1 MSTTSQTASQTSPS
15 THPQSGG
22 TRAPEPDLWV
32 SREAE
37 SRRQQRAAWA
47 AEVLPAL
54 LEAPESRRRQPVAW
68 AVEVLPALAM
78 MEAPQSRRQQP
89 VAWAVEV
96 LPALLVVEA
105 ESEVVDR
112 APQASRYSDSLFR
125 QPLLF
130 SFLS

>member
-15 THPQSGG
+15 THPQPGE
-22 TRAPEPDLWV
+22 TRAPKPDLSV
-32 SREAE
+32 SQEAE

-47 AEVLPAL
+47 VEVLPAL
-54 LEAPESRRRQPVAW
+54 LVAPESLPQQQAAW
-68 AVEVLPALAM
+68 AVEVLPALA
-78 MEAPQSRRQQP
+78 
-89 VAWAVEV
+89 
-96 LPALLVVEA
+96 VVEA

>member
-15 THPQSGG
+15 THPQPGG
-22 TRAPEPDLWV
+22 TKAPEPDLWV
-32 SREAE
+32 SQEAE
-37 SRRQQRAAWA
+37 SRRQQRAAWV
-47 AEVLPAL
+47 AEALQALVVETPKSLPQQQVAL
-54 LEAPESRRRQPVAW
+54 K
-68 AVEVLPALAM
+68 VEVLPA
-78 MEAPQSRRQQP
+78 
-89 VAWAVEV
+89 
-96 LPALLVVEA
+96 LVVEA

>member
-1 MSTTSQTASQTSPS
+1 M
-15 THPQSGG
+15 
-22 TRAPEPDLWV
+22 APEPDLWV
-32 SREAE
+32 SQEAE

-47 AEVLPAL
+47 AEALPAL
-54 LEAPESRRRQPVAW
+54 LVETPESLLPQQQVAW
-68 AVEVLPALAM
+68 EVEVLPAL
-78 MEAPQSRRQQP
+78 
-89 VAWAVEV
+89 VV
-96 LPALLVVEA
+96 LEEA

>member
-1 MSTTSQTASQTSPS
+1 M
-15 THPQSGG
+15 
-22 TRAPEPDLWV
+22 APEPDLSV
-32 SREAE
+32 SQEAE

-54 LEAPESRRRQPVAW
+54 LVSTPESPPQQQVAW
-68 AVEVLPALAM
+68 EVEVLPALA
-78 MEAPQSRRQQP
+78 
-89 VAWAVEV
+89 
-96 LPALLVVEA
+96 VVEA

>member
-1 MSTTSQTASQTSPS
+1 M
-15 THPQSGG
+15 
-22 TRAPEPDLWV
+22 APEPDLSV
-32 SREAE
+32 SQEAE

-54 LEAPESRRRQPVAW
+54 LVSTPESPPQQQVAW
-68 AVEVLPALAM
+68 EVEVLPALA
-78 MEAPQSRRQQP
+78 
-89 VAWAVEV
+89 
-96 LPALLVVEA
+96 VVEA
-105 ESEVVDR
+105 ESEVVDQ

>member
-1 MSTTSQTASQTSPS
+1 M
-15 THPQSGG
+15 

-37 SRRQQRAAWA
+37 SLRQQRAAWA

-54 LEAPESRRRQPVAW
+54 LVSTPESPPQQQVAW
-68 AVEVLPALAM
+68 EVEVLPALA
-78 MEAPQSRRQQP
+78 
-89 VAWAVEV
+89 VV
-96 LPALLVVEA
+96 VVEA
-105 ESEVVDR
+105 ESEVVDQ

>member
-1 MSTTSQTASQTSPS
+1 V
-15 THPQSGG
+15 

-37 SRRQQRAAWA
+37 SLRQQRAAWA

-54 LEAPESRRRQPVAW
+54 LEAPESRRRQQVAW
-68 AVEVLPALAM
+68 E
-78 MEAPQSRRQQP
+78 
-89 VAWAVEV
+89 VEV